1 MKPIALGLGIAA
13 LACGTAQAQPPA
25 HPQVRPG
32 ATAAAPPA
40 VAPAPVAPVAT
51 ARIMMLRWFT
61 GDIARAEAFYRIVFG
76 MTTVQ
81 RMGDNVRIMVFPGG
95 VTPGLIL
102 IQSNDPNR
110 LRGSFIVQ
118 VADVQATLATAAAN
132 GGKLLNTKFGQD
144 ILGQRASSSHF
155 EDPDG
160 NVIEV
165 LQIGGPRK

>member
-13 LACGTAQAQPPA
+13 LACGTAQAQPQA
-25 HPQVRPG
+25 RALAG
-32 ATAAAPPA
+32 APAAAPPA

-144 ILGQRASSSHF
+144 IQGQRASSSHF